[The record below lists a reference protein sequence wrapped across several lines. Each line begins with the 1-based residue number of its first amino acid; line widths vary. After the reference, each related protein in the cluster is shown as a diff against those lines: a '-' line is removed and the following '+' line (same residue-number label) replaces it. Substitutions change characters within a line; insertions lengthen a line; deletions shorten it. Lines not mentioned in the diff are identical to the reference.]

1 MSSALPART
10 TLRFAAPGE
19 DNQTVSSPGEMLFLE
34 SNTLTPILK
43 KLERMEYLRRQRN
56 SADERQVE
64 DDRSSARGAGA
75 NCRNVY
81 SEQ

>member
-1 MSSALPART
+1 
-10 TLRFAAPGE
+10 
-19 DNQTVSSPGEMLFLE
+19 MLFLE